1 MATLQ
6 KFRDHGV
13 FLIVIVGLAML
24 AFILGDFLNSGSSF
38 FNRSREY
45 VGEIEGQKIHYT
57 DYETAKE
64 NLTEVYKIESGR
76 SDFDEETQSQIRNQ
90 VWNMMLMDYILR
102 AQAEKIGMQVTTD
115 ELSELCIGQNPHQL
129 IQQRRAFFDESGA
142 FSRDNLVRF
151 LASLEQET
159 DNAEQA
165 ANLKQAKTYWLYWEN
180 AVRMTQMQDKYTSL
194 LQSMV
199 TANPIDAKYAFDAAQ
214 KSVTVQYA
222 LQPYYTIADSTLKV
236 SANDV
241 RKLYNE
247 RKPLYR
253 QIPNRSI
260 EYISFAVVPSEEDFA
275 AAAEEMNAIY
285 SEFCTT
291 EDVAVVVN
299 TNSDIMYDGRN
310 YSETTIP
317 EIWKEFAFGKQAK
330 AGNCTDIIFDG
341 ETYRMARIMEC
352 GYSMPDS
359 VELRVVVPEGEEE
372 QPAQWYTETMLQKN
386 ISEPAFAGKR
396 GDQFTVAMG
405 LNEITLEITDIAK
418 ATPKAKV
425 AIIERT
431 VTPSSKTYSVIYNQA
446 KQFIV
451 NNATEEAYRAAAKEA
466 GMTIYPAYNLNAIAD
481 KVASLKNSRPIVR
494 WAFEAKEGQISDV
507 FECGEE
513 FIVALLT
520 DVKDGDYMPI
530 ADVQNELKAEVMN
543 RQKAAQIMATVG
555 APQTIAEAAEKMNTT
570 AQTAESVT
578 LGAYRFGNQGAEPAV
593 IGKAMQ
599 MAQNGEQ
606 GVALVAGNAGV
617 YAISVGTITASSVE
631 FDQAQQI
638 QQLNMR
644 TMYSLPYQAITL
656 LQQEAEITDNR
667 KNFQ

>member
-57 DYETAKE
+57 DYEAAKDQ
-64 NLTEVYKIESGR
+64 LTEVYKIESGR

-90 VWNMMLMDYILR
+90 VWNMMLMDYIIG
-102 AQAEKIGMQVTTD
+102 AQAEKIGMQVTAD

-129 IQQRRAFFDESGA
+129 IQQRRAFFDESGS
-142 FSRDNLVRF
+142 FNRNNLVRF

-165 ANLKQAKTYWLYWEN
+165 ANIKQAKTYWLYWEK
-180 AVRMTQMQDKYTSL
+180 AVRMTQMQEKYTAL
-194 LQSMV
+194 LQSLV
-199 TANPIDAKYAFDAAQ
+199 TANPIDAKYAFEGSQ
-214 KSVTVQYA
+214 KTVDVQYA
-222 LQPYYTIADSTLKV
+222 LQPYYTIADSALSV
-236 SANDV
+236 SAKAV
-241 RKLYNE
+241 RALYNE

-253 QIPNRSI
+253 QTPNRSI

-275 AAAEEMNAIY
+275 KAAEEMNNVY

-291 EDVAVVVN
+291 EDVALVVN
-299 TNSDIMYDGRN
+299 TNSDLMYDGRN

-317 EIWKEFAFGKQAK
+317 EVWKEFAFGKQAK

-341 ETYRMARIMEC
+341 ETYRMARIVEC
-352 GYSMPDS
+352 GYSLPDS

-386 ISEPAFAGKR
+386 ISEPAFSGKR
-396 GDQFTVAMG
+396 GDKFTVAMG

-418 ATPKAKV
+418 STPKAKV

-451 NNATEEAYRAAAKEA
+451 NNATEEAFRAAAKEA
-466 GMTIYPAYNLNAIAD
+466 GMTIYPAYNLTATTD
-481 KVASLKNSRPIVR
+481 KVASLKSSRPIVR
-494 WAFEAKEGQISDV
+494 WAYEAKEGQISDV

-513 FIVALLT
+513 FIVAVLT
-520 DVKDGDYMPI
+520 DVKDGEYAPL
-530 ADVQNELKAEVMN
+530 AQVQNELKAEVLN
-543 RQKAAQIMATVG
+543 RMKAEEIIAAVGKPATV
-555 APQTIAEAAEKMNTT
+555 ADAAEKMNTT
-570 AQTAESVT
+570 AQNAESVS
-578 LGAYRFGNQGAEPAV
+578 LASYRFGNQGAEPAV
-593 IGKAMQ
+593 IGKALQ

-617 YAISVGTITASSVE
+617 YAISVGSIKTAATE
-631 FDQAQQI
+631 FDQEQQI

-644 TMYSLPYQAITL
+644 TMYSLPYQAISL
-656 LQQEAEITDNR
+656 LQQDAKIVDNR